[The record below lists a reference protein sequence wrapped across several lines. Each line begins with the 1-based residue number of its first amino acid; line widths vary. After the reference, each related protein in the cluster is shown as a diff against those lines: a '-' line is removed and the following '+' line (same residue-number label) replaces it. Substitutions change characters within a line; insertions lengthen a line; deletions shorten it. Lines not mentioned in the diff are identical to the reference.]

1 MSTVYL
7 KPRNQIA
14 DLDKLEFMYTPQIEY
29 SQDVKYTNYSLPH
42 TNYQPYAYSNT
53 ENPSIGLSC
62 KFTSQTI
69 DHFLYCEK
77 AIRFLRTYTKMNYGR
92 LDNDRGQPPRILRFF
107 GLGQGLFNDVP
118 VVISKFNMTFPEDC
132 DYVEGEIVG
141 ANKLKD
147 NKVRDVSKPTN
158 ISPSDPVKGNSQIPT
173 IDVVGAAS
181 DSGYKLYLPIVFT
194 ISITLLVQQN
204 LSRTVN
210 TFALDDFGTG
220 YLGMQ
225 GYI

>member
-1 MSTVYL
+1 
-7 KPRNQIA
+7 
-14 DLDKLEFMYTPQIEY
+14 
-29 SQDVKYTNYSLPH
+29 
-42 TNYQPYAYSNT
+42 
-53 ENPSIGLSC
+53 
-62 KFTSQTI
+62 
-69 DHFLYCEK
+69 
-77 AIRFLRTYTKMNYGR
+77 
-92 LDNDRGQPPRILRFF
+92 
-107 GLGQGLFNDVP
+107 
-118 VVISKFNMTFPEDC
+118 MTFPEDC

-158 ISPSDPVKGNSQIPT
+158 ISPGDPVKGNSQIPT